1 MTTVTPEGQTLER
14 LLNDE
19 IEPFLEHLRAARY
32 ADETVHRK
40 QAIAREFAQWA
51 HQHLIIPDNLNSNT
65 AADFVA
71 RLPERAKTR
80 VALERATVRLFLEHL
95 HTRGRL
101 QHPCSEETE
110 SGSDSYLRRYEA
122 YLRKNRGLTENS
134 VHVYLPF
141 IRNFLSTQTIQAGL
155 SQPGRT

>member
-1 MTTVTPEGQTLER
+1 MRANQESEMITATFEDQTLER

-40 QAIAREFAQWA
+40 RAIAREFAQWA
-51 HQHLIIPDNLNSNT
+51 QQHLIVADNLNSNT
-65 AADFVA
+65 AAEFVT

-101 QHPCSEETE
+101 QHP
-110 SGSDSYLRRYEA
+110 GRR
-122 YLRKNRGLTENS
+122 RPN
-134 VHVYLPF
+134 
-141 IRNFLSTQTIQAGL
+141 QAATVTCADTR
-155 SQPGRT
+155 SICAKIAD